1 MKKLIIALGVAVVA
15 AGVQAAAF
23 NWTSSGTNAGKTINS
38 KTGSALYSTE
48 TAYTLYLFDAGV
60 LSQDSLL
67 TALRADSTKTLADFT
82 SVSSQTL
89 ASNSRIT
96 ATGFTYGAAEQNYD
110 FYFAVINGD
119 DVFMS
124 SSIGVT
130 GQASDT
136 VNVSF
141 SGLGNATKNAF
152 ADTTATFAANGA
164 GWYSTAAAVP
174 EPTSGLLL
182 LLGMAGLALRR
193 RRI

>member
-1 MKKLIIALGVAVVA
+1 MKKLTIALGVAAVA

-23 NWTSSGTNAGKTINS
+23 NWTSSGTNAGKTINDKS
-38 KTGSALYSTE
+38 GSALYSTE
-48 TAYTLYLFDAGV
+48 TAYTLYLFDAAV
-60 LSQDSLL
+60 VSQDSLL
-67 TALRADSTKTLADFT
+67 AALRADSTKTLADFT
-82 SVSSQTL
+82 SVKSQAL

-96 ATGFTYGAAEQNYD
+96 ATAFTYGSVERNYD

-141 SGLGNATKNAF
+141 SGLGSATKNAF
-152 ADTTATFAANGA
+152 ADSTATFAANGA
-164 GWYSTAAAVP
+164 GWYAVP
-174 EPTSGLLL
+174 EPTSGLLM

-193 RRI
+193 RHA